1 MESEIIRTEI
11 ANYLHNHLDGAFWS
25 AMPPEQ
31 QTALLQMAT
40 LDIAS
45 AVPALRIKDLPNVE
59 DSPAR
64 PGQSDFFIAA
74 VSEQALYLAHTYDAQ
89 KEGRVI
95 QSQSVGDLSQTYKY
109 LTDASSGSIGPRA
122 AAFVKRLRSCTGRVL
137 HFDRG

>member
-1 MESEIIRTEI
+1 MESESIRTEVTY
-11 ANYLHNHLDGAFWS
+11 YLSNHLDAAFWT
-25 AMPPEQ
+25 ALPDEHK
-31 QTALLQMAT
+31 TALLQMAT

-59 DSPAR
+59 DSPTR

-109 LTDASSGSIGPRA
+109 LTDSASGSIGPRA

>member
-1 MESEIIRTEI
+1 MESESIRTEVTY
-11 ANYLHNHLDGAFWS
+11 YLSNHLDAVFWTALS
-25 AMPPEQ
+25 EENKS
-31 QTALLQMAT
+31 ALLQMAT

-45 AVPALRIKDLPNVE
+45 AVPALRIEDLPNVE

-74 VSEQALYLAHTYDAQ
+74 VAEQALYLAHTYDAQ

-137 HFDRG
+137 RFDRG